1 MPGEQ
6 ACPVDGV
13 VVTQVGVITEV
24 HVAVTDL
31 SQRTQTQRGDGRNTH
46 DHQRETPGGEKFE
59 IGKRKTEVKRPLKAL
74 SQQVPY
80 SDTSTSCL

>member
-13 VVTQVGVITEV
+13 VVTQFGVVAEV

-31 SQRTQTQRGDGRNTH
+31 SQGTQAQSGDGWNMH
-46 DHQRETPGGEKFE
+46 DHQRETPGREDK
-59 IGKRKTEVKRPLKAL
+59 IHV
-74 SQQVPY
+74 
-80 SDTSTSCL
+80 